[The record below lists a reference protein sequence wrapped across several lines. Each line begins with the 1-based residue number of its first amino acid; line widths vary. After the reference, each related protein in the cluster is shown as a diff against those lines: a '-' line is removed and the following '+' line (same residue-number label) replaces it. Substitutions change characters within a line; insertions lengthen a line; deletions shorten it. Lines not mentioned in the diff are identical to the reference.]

1 MNPWRKINPAIDD
14 LTAMKNLRTSLI
26 AIILIACVIPAV
38 FAQSSS
44 NTVSIRDLG
53 WIDENQMEQ
62 DTTKLNELA
71 LTKIGTPI
79 RRDLG
84 DLDTLQKLLDQNLIP
99 KDDYKTQQ
107 AMGIVLGNVMQAD
120 FPDTFVWKI
129 YEDSIGRSRALCV
142 NQTSHC
148 LFPITMLS
156 RRIELG
162 SKPDVKKVYTD
173 AITLMEKQLPQMPYG
188 GGVRY
193 RLPRQ

>member
-1 MNPWRKINPAIDD
+1 
-14 LTAMKNLRTSLI
+14 MKNLPTFLI
-26 AIILIACVIPAV
+26 TIALITCIIPAA

-44 NTVSIRDLG
+44 DTVSVRDLG

-62 DTTKLNELA
+62 DVAKLNELT
-71 LTKIGTPI
+71 LTKVGTPI

-107 AMGIVLGNVMQAD
+107 AMGIVLGNVMRAD
-120 FPDTFVWKI
+120 FPDTLVWKI

-162 SKPDVKKVYTD
+162 SKPDVKKVYAD
-173 AITLMEKQLPQMPYG
+173 AITLMEKHLPQMPYG

-193 RLPRQ
+193 RLPRT